1 MKRALLV
8 SALSLIPALTAP
20 SLAQSNSGTSAFGL
34 QITPRGGQNLNLAT
48 GTTDLPQGGT
58 VRDNSA
64 GIKVVAGFIS
74 IKTGES
80 LSATSAVVTT
90 RQGGTLHAQQITY
103 NQKAGLVTATGAL
116 NYSDNRVKNLS
127 AQTIYVSTRSGA
139 VTAVG
144 TVSTSTPA
152 ATAAQMVALPTKSA
166 ILLRGAAKV
175 NTLGQAISGESIL
188 LNLVTGQ
195 AQTEASQNA
204 LAPFTPYLR

>member
-8 SALSLIPALTAP
+8 SALALIPALTAP
-20 SLAQSNSGTSAFGL
+20 SLAQGTSAFGL

-64 GIKVVAGFIS
+64 GIRVVAEFIR

-90 RQGGTLHAQQITY
+90 RQGGTLRAQQITY
-103 NQKAGLVTATGAL
+103 NQKAGLVTATGTL

-127 AQTIYVSTRSGA
+127 AQTIYVNTRNGA

-144 TVSTSTPA
+144 NVSTSTPA
-152 ATAAQMVALPTKSA
+152 ATAAQMVALPTKAA

-175 NTLGQAISGESIL
+175 NTLGQMVSGESIL

-204 LAPFTPYLR
+204 LAPFMPYLR

>member
-8 SALSLIPALTAP
+8 SALALIPALTAP
-20 SLAQSNSGTSAFGL
+20 GLAQSSTAFGL

-90 RQGGTLHAQQITY
+90 RQGGTLRAQQITY
-103 NQKAGLVTATGAL
+103 NQKAGLVTATGTL

-144 TVSTSTPA
+144 MSAPAPRRPPPRRWWRCPPSRPSCCAARPRSTRSARRSA
-152 ATAAQMVALPTKSA
+152 ARASC
-166 ILLRGAAKV
+166 
-175 NTLGQAISGESIL
+175 SIW
-188 LNLVTGQ
+188 
-195 AQTEASQNA
+195 
-204 LAPFTPYLR
+204 